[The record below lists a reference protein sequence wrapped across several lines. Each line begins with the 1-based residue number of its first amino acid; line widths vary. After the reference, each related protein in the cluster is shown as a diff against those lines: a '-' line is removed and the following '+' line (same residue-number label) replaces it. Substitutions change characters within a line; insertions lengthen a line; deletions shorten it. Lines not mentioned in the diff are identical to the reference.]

1 MTQDE
6 VISHIDRLTLQP
18 QDILVLRTTNEAN
31 PYALAH
37 LVERLTQRGLNN
49 LVFVIADDSD
59 ICLFDQER
67 MARWGWVR
75 DTGTPARPANPP
87 DSPDAGWDTEYLG
100 AGS

>member
-6 VISHIDRLTLQP
+6 VISQVSQLSLRP
-18 QDILVLRTTNEAN
+18 QDILVLRTTSEAN

-37 LVERLTQRGLNN
+37 LVERLTSRGLDN

-59 ICLFDQER
+59 ICLFDEER

-75 DTGTPARPANPP
+75 ANRSEGDSGEDTHQPE
-87 DSPDAGWDTEYLG
+87 AG
-100 AGS
+100 A